1 MRDLTDVPHCPE
13 CHRAD
18 RVEARPGPSHEFYCD
33 QPTCQTVFYPDDVV
47 DGPWVDLSSDFM
59 FDDPEETTLQA
70 GKIIFA
76 DDCTCTYCTRLE
88 EGDITTD
95 EMMVLVHQNAVEK
108 FCE

>member
-1 MRDLTDVPHCPE
+1 MTDVPHCPE

-18 RVEARPGPSHEFYCD
+18 HVE
-33 QPTCQTVFYPDDVV
+33 PTVGVDYQCRYPECSTLFTPDDVV
-47 DGPWVDLSSDFM
+47 DGPWVDLAADSV
-59 FDDPEETTLQA
+59 FDDVEETTLNA

-95 EMMVLVHQNAVEK
+95 EMMVLVHRNAVEK